1 MPPANTFNAV
11 NWVAMKGLSLLK
23 NSLAIAPY
31 FSDEYSGAYAQ
42 RFAIGK
48 TMTVPLSQRYV
59 VQRNDM
65 TFTAQALD
73 RPTTTIS
80 IDQTATI
87 PLEWG
92 SIEEALQMER
102 GEDRVEEIYLK
113 PAVAYIRQ
121 EIESSAAMFAAQNAN
136 MISGALGTNPTTYD
150 TTSGAALQ
158 RLTEMGCPVDDDN
171 LGLFL
176 PPAVNRVV
184 KTSGLALTNPATDIS
199 KQFRS
204 GFIAKSDGFD
214 WYASNSLYRHTA
226 GTWAGATTMSA
237 TANQSGSS
245 INIIGTSG
253 DVWKKGDKF
262 SIANVNELNLMTRTP
277 NSTSTTGTKTFSVT
291 AQVTLAGTAGTLSI
305 YPPIYGPAS
314 HYQNVDALPAALATI
329 TPWPGTVSPSGKT
342 GRLGLGLY
350 PGAFFLASV
359 KLPEPTKAEFCK
371 QYQDPKTGIAIRLI
385 QDWDNRT
392 STITTRFD
400 TTWGFG
406 IGLAEQCAVVIPAG

>member
-1 MPPANTFNAV
+1 MPTNTFNKTS
-11 NWVAMKGLSLLK
+11 WVAMKGLSLLK

-31 FSDEYSGAYAQ
+31 FSDEYSGDYAQ

-65 TFTAQALD
+65 TFTAQNLD

-87 PLEWG
+87 ALEWA
-92 SIEEALQMER
+92 SIEQALDMER
-102 GEDRVEEIYLK
+102 GEERVEEIYLK
-113 PAVAYIRQ
+113 PAIAYIRQ
-121 EIESSAAMFAAQNAN
+121 EIESSAAAFAAQNAN
-136 MISGALGTNPTTYD
+136 MIVGALGTNPSTYD

-158 RLTEMGCPVDDDN
+158 YLTQMGCPVDDDN

-176 PPAVNRVV
+176 PPAVNRSV
-184 KTSGLALTNPATDIS
+184 KTSANAFTNPQLDIS

-204 GFIAKSDGFD
+204 GFIQKSDSFD

-226 GTWAGATTMSA
+226 GTWAGAVTMSA

-253 DVWKKGDKF
+253 DVWKKGDKLA
-262 SIANVNELNLMTRTP
+262 IANVNELNLMTRTP
-277 NSTSTTGTKTFSVT
+277 NSTSTTGTKTFSVL
-291 AQVTLAGTAGTLSI
+291 APVTLAGTAGTLSI
-305 YPPIYGPAS
+305 YPPIYGPGS
-314 HYQNVDALPAALATI
+314 HYQNVDALPAANAVI
-329 TPWPGTVSPSGKT
+329 TPWPGTTTPSGKI
-342 GRLGLGLY
+342 GKLGLGLY
-350 PGAFFLASV
+350 PGAFFIAGK
-359 KLPEPTKAEFCK
+359 KLEEPTKAEFAR
-371 QYQDPKTGIAIRLI
+371 QYQDPKTGIPLRLI

-392 STITTRFD
+392 SSLTTRFD

-406 IGLAEQCAVVIPAG
+406 IGLAEQCAVVIPCG